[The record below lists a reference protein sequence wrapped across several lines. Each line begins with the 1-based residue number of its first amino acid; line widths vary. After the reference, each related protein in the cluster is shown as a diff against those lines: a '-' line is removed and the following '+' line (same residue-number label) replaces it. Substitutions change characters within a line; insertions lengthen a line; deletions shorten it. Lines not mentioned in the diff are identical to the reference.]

1 MRCTL
6 QEVLKSRTAQERR
19 GNTVKFQR
27 SLKEE
32 VSVNL
37 TPLIDVIFLLLIF
50 FMVTT
55 TFSRNTNIL
64 INLPEASGE
73 AIEQQPFE
81 IEILIAQNGTYSV
94 NGRQLVNSQMETLMR
109 VVAEV
114 SVGDN
119 SIPIIITADAN
130 TTHQSV
136 VTAMDAV
143 AQLGFTSLNIATR
156 EPDSNN
162 E

>member
-6 QEVLKSRTAQERR
+6 QEVLKSRTAQERW

-94 NGRQLVNSQMETLMR
+94 NGRQLVNSQIETLMR

-119 SIPIIITADAN
+119 SIPMIITADAN

>member
-1 MRCTL
+1 M
-6 QEVLKSRTAQERR
+6 
-19 GNTVKFQR
+19 KFQR

-37 TPLIDVIFLLLIF
+37 TPLIDVVFLLLIF

-73 AIEQQPFE
+73 AIEQQPVE

-94 NGRQLVNSQMETLMR
+94 NGRQLVNSQIETLMR

-114 SVGDN
+114 SGGDN
-119 SIPIIITADAN
+119 AIPMIITADAN

-156 EPDSNN
+156 EP
-162 E
+162 EAQ

>member
-1 MRCTL
+1 MPCILRG
-6 QEVLKSRTAQERR
+6 VWKSRTAQKHR
-19 GNTVKFQR
+19 GDPVKFQR

-37 TPLIDVIFLLLIF
+37 TPLIDVVFLLLIF

-73 AIEQQPFE
+73 AIEQQPVE

-94 NGRQLVNSQMETLMR
+94 NGRQLVNSQIETLMR

-114 SVGDN
+114 SGGDS
-119 SIPIIITADAN
+119 SIPMIITADAN

-156 EPDSNN
+156 EP
-162 E
+162 EAQ